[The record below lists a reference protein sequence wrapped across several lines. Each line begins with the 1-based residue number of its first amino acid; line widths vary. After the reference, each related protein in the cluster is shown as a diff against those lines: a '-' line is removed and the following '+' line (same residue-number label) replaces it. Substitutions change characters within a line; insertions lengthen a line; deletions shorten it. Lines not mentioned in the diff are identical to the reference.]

1 MFHVWLVE
9 LTYFLLHFR
18 KNDAASVTRILEA
31 HAEEQRSCGQLIQNY
46 WIQNYWIS

>member
-1 MFHVWLVE
+1 MFHVWVVE

-31 HAEEQRSCGQLIQNY
+31 QRSSGVVVN
-46 WIQNYWIS
+46 